1 MLQSTDIAGPHRL
14 TPQSITEVV
23 TETSPGNFTL
33 GSVQENGFCVL
44 YVGRADRDVAKQL
57 RSWVSQYPHYK
68 AFVFGYASSPR
79 AAFDKECED
88 FHDYGG
94 TERLDNTVHPTQPVK
109 TDWLCPRCDFYV

>member
-33 GSVQENGFCVL
+33 GSIQENGFCVL
-44 YVGRADRDVAKQL
+44 YVGRSDRDVAKQL

-68 AFVFGYASSPR
+68 SFVFSYASGPR
-79 AAFDKECED
+79 TAFDKECED

-94 TERLDNTVHPTQPVK
+94 TERLDNAGHPQRPAEI
-109 TDWLCPRCDFYV
+109 DWLCPRCDCFD